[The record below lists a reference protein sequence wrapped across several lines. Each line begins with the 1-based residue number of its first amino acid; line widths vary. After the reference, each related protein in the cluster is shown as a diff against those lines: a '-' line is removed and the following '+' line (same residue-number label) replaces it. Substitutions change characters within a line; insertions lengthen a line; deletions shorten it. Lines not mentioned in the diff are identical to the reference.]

1 MKNIS
6 FFNVTRHKCVILGLL
21 TYLISHNPIW
31 SQCSTPV
38 NNNFR
43 NNGTGGLAY
52 LALQFRQ
59 ENNIREDLLFKMVRG
74 LLIINIWI
82 KYY

>member
-1 MKNIS
+1 M
-6 FFNVTRHKCVILGLL
+6 VR
-21 TYLISHNPIW
+21 
-31 SQCSTPV
+31 
-38 NNNFR
+38 
-43 NNGTGGLAY
+43 GGLAY